1 VLENMFV
8 AIVPAYNEE
17 KHIGSVVR
25 SLLKQVDRI
34 VVIDDGSSDSTA
46 KEAKSAGAIVI
57 CHEINRGQGAA
68 IETGHEYARLVGADY
83 VLHFDADGQFDTN
96 DIKPALTSLKEK
108 RADMLLGS
116 RFLDNRSNLPL
127 VKRHFVLPVG
137 RLVNRILTGVSL
149 TDAHNGFRILNRHA
163 LDSIHLSHDR
173 MAHAS
178 EITFLAHK
186 ANLVIIEFP
195 VKVVYREYGQSAFG
209 GIEIVRDF
217 LFGKVIK

>member
-34 VVIDDGSSDSTA
+34 VVVDDGSSDSTA
-46 KEAKSAGAIVI
+46 KEAESAGAIVI

-108 RADMLLGS
+108 KS
-116 RFLDNRSNLPL
+116 R
-127 VKRHFVLPVG
+127 
-137 RLVNRILTGVSL
+137 
-149 TDAHNGFRILNRHA
+149 
-163 LDSIHLSHDR
+163 
-173 MAHAS
+173 
-178 EITFLAHK
+178 
-186 ANLVIIEFP
+186 
-195 VKVVYREYGQSAFG
+195 YAFG
-209 GIEIVRDF
+209 F
-217 LFGKVIK
+217 AFFG